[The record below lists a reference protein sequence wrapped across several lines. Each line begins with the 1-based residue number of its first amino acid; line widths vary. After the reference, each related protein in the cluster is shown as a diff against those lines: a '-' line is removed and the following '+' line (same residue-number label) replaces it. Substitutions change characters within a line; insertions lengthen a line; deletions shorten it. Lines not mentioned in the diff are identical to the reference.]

1 MDHKVVVDILVD
13 KLAEV
18 QIRPLSEKIAEKMAH
33 TLVATHAYKLV

>member
-1 MDHKVVVDILVD
+1 MVVDILVN

-18 QIRPLSEKIAEKMAH
+18 QIRPLSVKIAEKMAH